1 MATKVFSSIHTE
13 NLVKIAKQEGL
24 EVKESESKSK
34 IVSKINSTV
43 EEYGVSQLA
52 ESLKLL
58 ELQEVCEDLD
68 IDHKDNNPKHKVV
81 LKKRL
86 IEKIIE
92 DGTSTFLSSLPQAKL
107 EIFLNALGMKAEKG
121 KEAMVEQLTEAVY
134 SMGAEIFLSKFDVPF
149 LKQCAKDLKIKCP
162 TDSKA
167 KIVNAIVT
175 QTAPEREEKDMK
187 IVFSAKKLP
196 IKKGITYQDIFQW
209 YYKEELVEYCKENGL
224 KVSGKKK
231 EVIERI
237 LAYLDGDKE
246 NTMAKVN
253 VNKEE
258 PKQEKK
264 EEKPKKEEKKT
275 ESKKS
280 KAKEPEPEPE
290 VEKEAE
296 QEEEEKEAPKESPKN
311 KSKKTQQTEEE
322 TEEQPKEKEV
332 AKEKTTKKT
341 QPRKSK

>member
-264 EEKPKKEEKKT
+264 EEKKT
-275 ESKKS
+275 ESKS
-280 KAKEPEPEPE
+280 KAKEPE